1 VPKTGDRNLRRGD
14 GKGVRNC
21 AQGEI
26 IGTPRS
32 AASAPQ
38 HDFAVEAL
46 EVFNA
51 RDLMAQAKP
60 AMLSFNSPEA
70 SLNL

>member
-1 VPKTGDRNLRRGD
+1 LIR
-14 GKGVRNC
+14 
-21 AQGEI
+21 
-26 IGTPRS
+26 
-32 AASAPQ
+32 
-38 HDFAVEAL
+38 DFAVEAL